1 MTHKIKCRECGKA
14 FAIRNEIVIKKTKGS
29 LLDDFE
35 ITGLCSAC
43 NSKWVQSQPEGV
55 QDTIL
60 DDLFNAFGMKK

>member
-29 LLDDFE
+29 LLDEFE

-43 NSKWVQSQPEGV
+43 NSKWVQPEEV

-60 DDLFNAFGMKK
+60 DDLFKAFGMTK

>member
-43 NSKWVQSQPEGV
+43 NSKLVQSEGV

-60 DDLFNAFGMKK
+60 DDLFKAFGMTK

>member
-29 LLDDFE
+29 LLDEFE
-35 ITGLCSAC
+35 ITGLCAGC
-43 NSKWVQSQPEGV
+43 NAKEIQPEGV

-60 DDLFNAFGMKK
+60 DNLFNAFGMKK

>member
-35 ITGLCSAC
+35 ITGLCASC
-43 NSKWVQSQPEGV
+43 NSKGVQSQPEEV
-55 QDTIL
+55 QNTIL
-60 DDLFNAFGMKK
+60 DNLFNAFGMSK

>member
-29 LLDDFE
+29 LLDEFE
-35 ITGLCSAC
+35 ITGLCASC
-43 NSKWVQSQPEGV
+43 NSKEVQPEGV

-60 DDLFNAFGMKK
+60 DDLFKAFGMTK

>member
-43 NSKWVQSQPEGV
+43 NSKWVQSEEA

-60 DDLFNAFGMKK
+60 DNLFSAFGMKK